1 MFVYYRCI
9 GKEEAMPDRGNR
21 CSRALGAALACVALL
36 AGCATQTIQQASTFA
51 KAGIDYGTTVGAFLD
66 VYVVTR
72 IDTNSRRLLDVRASK
87 IDAQLAAELPA
98 TLDDFDKRAL
108 EAVGMT
114 LQVRDNV
121 RLLTMYFE
129 QLDAL
134 ATSNL
139 PDEGGAALKSLG
151 EAIRDA
157 NAVAGGSGTV
167 LTAEQLN
174 YVEKIGKLAVKA
186 AVGAKLR
193 EALQRDKETIAW
205 QLSWQE
211 AMLGALVTPVRQEYE
226 RELRDF
232 RREKVAGPYADASA
246 RLGTAWIDD
255 RRRWAQSH
263 FHVEAFSK
271 AQKAAAHMRAVWEDM
286 IAGQN
291 DVQSIRLIL
300 ADLKQFTGVVRAF
313 DAAEK
318 KK

>member
-1 MFVYYRCI
+1 
-9 GKEEAMPDRGNR
+9 MPDLDIRR
-21 CSRALGAALACVALL
+21 WRSLGAALACTALM
-36 AGCATQTIQQASTFA
+36 AGCATQTIQQAATFA
-51 KAGIDYGTTVGAFLD
+51 KAGIDYGQTVGAFLD
-66 VYVVTR
+66 VYLVTR
-72 IDTNSRRLLDVRASK
+72 IDTNSKRLLDVRATK

-98 TLDDFDKRAL
+98 TLDEFDKRAF
-108 EAVGMT
+108 EAVRQT
-114 LQVRDNV
+114 AQVRDNV

-139 PDEGGAALKSLG
+139 PEEGGAALKSLG

-157 NAVAGGSGTV
+157 NAVAGGSGNV
-167 LTAEQLN
+167 LTSEQLG

-186 AVGAKLR
+186 AVSAKLR
-193 EALQRDKETIAW
+193 EALQRDKDAIAW
-205 QLSWQE
+205 QLAWQE
-211 AMLGALVTPVRQEYE
+211 AMLGALVAPVRQEYE

-232 RREKVAGPYADASA
+232 RRDKVAGPYADASA
-246 RLGTAWIDD
+246 RLGTGWIDD
-255 RRRWAQSH
+255 RRRWVQSY

-271 AQKAAAHMRAVWEDM
+271 AQQAAAHMRAVWEDM
-286 IAGQN
+286 IAGQD